1 MNGYVNAS
9 DKWLAGLG
17 GGEKQIKSSL
27 TSLKG
32 LEISEGMDV
41 PPFSTPILGFPFSL
55 SLPLPFPAMT

>member
-1 MNGYVNAS
+1 V
-9 DKWLAGLG
+9 AGGVG